1 MVGMS
6 PSKKLMEFLGN
17 KYVIKCLIVGGD
29 NNVHLIF
36 FLREDVEG
44 RLEFGLTGK
53 ISQKR

>member
-1 MVGMS
+1 
-6 PSKKLMEFLGN
+6 MEFLGN

-36 FLREDVEG
+36 FFLREEVEG